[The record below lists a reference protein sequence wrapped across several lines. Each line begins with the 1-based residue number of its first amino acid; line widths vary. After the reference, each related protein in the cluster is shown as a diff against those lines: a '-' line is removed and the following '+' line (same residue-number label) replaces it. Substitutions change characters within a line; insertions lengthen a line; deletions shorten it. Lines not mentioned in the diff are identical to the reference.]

1 MKQGHTIM
9 QSTSRIRAPMLLALC
24 ALTPFAAS
32 ADGRIY
38 QWLDANGIEHFGD
51 TPPANARSIKV
62 KQTSSGINAGAEL
75 PVVDAAACSAKRE
88 QLKSYQLAGRVT
100 ETNALGESRE
110 YSEDEK
116 QKLIVNTEAQVR
128 AACGEG

>member
-9 QSTSRIRAPMLLALC
+9 QSTSRIAGLSLAL
-24 ALTPFAAS
+24 ALISFAAS

-38 QWLDANGIEHFGD
+38 QWLDGNGVEHFGD

-62 KQTSSGINAGAEL
+62 KQTSSGVNAGAVL
-75 PVVDAAACSAKRE
+75 PVVDAAACSAKRD
-88 QLKSYQLAGRVT
+88 QLKGYQLAGKVT
-100 ETNALGESRE
+100 ETNALGETRE
-110 YSEDEK
+110 YSDDEK
-116 QKLIVNTEAQVR
+116 QKLIANTEAQVR